1 MVYYTPAFKR
11 EVSDPLGVIRSY
23 VASTNDALTKSRL
36 KKVRVELHCIEEL
49 AVMDHERDKT
59 TERLTTFER
68 AKGSI
73 LKLLNT
79 ADVAM
84 LVTKNGVSPSEWS
97 EFVDD
102 GASCKFTS
110 QFKFRQIR
118 LDPQKCTVQPMLDT

>member
-49 AVMDHERDKT
+49 AVMDHEWDKT

-84 LVTKNGVSPSEWS
+84 LVTKNGVSHSEWS
-97 EFVDD
+97 EFANLLLNLNS
-102 GASCKFTS
+102 G
-110 QFKFRQIR
+110 R
-118 LDPQKCTVQPMLDT
+118 